1 MPRTILSPIALAVSL
16 LFSAAGVVHA
26 QTPPPAPVEPV
37 PAAEPP
43 KAEEKKSDEKAQ
55 SVEKIEVT
63 GKNSAEDARRNSTAA
78 KIIITREDIARYGD
92 SNIGEVMRRLPG
104 VTQQGGRPGRPG
116 APAMRGMGGGFTQI
130 LIDGQR
136 MQPGMSLDQISP
148 EQVER
153 IEILRAPTAETGA
166 RAIAGTINI
175 VLREPIRKTDHDVKL
190 GATSERGLWSPNLNY
205 TYNGTAGELVTYN
218 ISANGGRTHQ
228 LTDTDTLTRETNT
241 NTGVLIGERFSQGQS
256 EETRDNIFVNGR
268 IQWRLGPGEQFG
280 IQAFKGRIE
289 PSTQSTGTLTQTAGA
304 LPAPYATRTGSFE
317 GRFEPSRVNLNLN
330 KKFDEQTRY
339 ELRGGVGHFE
349 GAGFS
354 SSNQFDAAGKLIT
367 LQTTKTDSKDN
378 SWSLNGKVTRT
389 FGEGK
394 HTVALGGEIED
405 QKRDQ
410 NSITLLNGAQ
420 QLADLGEE
428 FSVKVRRTA
437 AFIQDEWEP
446 SENWSANVGLR
457 YEAIQ
462 TTSATG
468 ERAVDNT
475 SRVLSPLGHLV
486 WRFASPR
493 RDQVRLSLTQ
503 SYRSPNVDQLVA
515 RPNLNNTYPVPGP
528 NTVVTPDRAGNGLL
542 KPERANGIDLAYEH
556 YLKAGGIFSVNL
568 FHREI
573 KDLIRNVTSLE
584 TVSWAT
590 SPRFVNRP
598 QNFSSATTTGIEFD
612 AKFVL
617 SEFVEGAP
625 GINVRV
631 NGALFDSKVKDV
643 PGPNNRIDQQ
653 PKGTAN
659 FGGDYKL
666 TFAPVMVGGNISWT
680 PGYDLRST
688 VADYQTVGLKRVS
701 EVFALWTISPTTK
714 VRVSSANLTP
724 RDVVTQNINVSP
736 LVTTDSTSFGRTDR
750 SYTIRLEM
758 RF

>member
-1 MPRTILSPIALAVSL
+1 MSRFVRSPIAVAVS
-16 LFSAAGVVHA
+16 FAFCAAGIAHA
-26 QTPPPAPVEPV
+26 QTAPATPEPTPPSGEV
-37 PAAEPP
+37 
-43 KAEEKKSDEKAQ
+43 KKPDENAQ
-55 SVEKIEVT
+55 SVEKIEIT
-63 GKNSAEDARRNSTAA
+63 GKNSADDARRNSTAA
-78 KIIITREDIARYGD
+78 KIIITREDIAKYGD
-92 SNIGEVMRRLPG
+92 SNVGEVMRRLPG

-175 VLREPIRKTDHDVKL
+175 VLREPIRKTDHDVKF
-190 GATSERGLWSPNLNY
+190 GATSERGLWSPNVNY
-205 TYNGTAGELVTYN
+205 AYNGTAGELVTYN

-228 LTDTDTLTRETNT
+228 LTDTDGITRERNT
-241 NTGVLIGERFSQGQS
+241 DTGVLTGERFSFNQS

-268 IQWRLGPGEQFG
+268 IQWRLGAGEQFG
-280 IQAFKGRIE
+280 IQAFQGRIE
-289 PSTQSTGTLTQTAGA
+289 PNTKSAGTLTQTLGA
-304 LPAPYATRTGSFE
+304 SPAPYATRDSVFD
-317 GRFEPSRVNLNLN
+317 GRFEPSRLNLNLN
-330 KKFDEQTRY
+330 RKWDEQTRY
-339 ELRGGVGHFE
+339 ELRGGLGHFK
-349 GAGFS
+349 GSAFLRT
-354 SSNQFDAAGKLIT
+354 NQYDAAGKSIS
-367 LQTTKTDSKDN
+367 LQTNDTSSKDN

-394 HTVALGGEIED
+394 HTVALGAEMED

-410 NSITLLNGAQ
+410 HSITLLNGVQ

-446 SENWSANVGLR
+446 AENWSANLGLR
-457 YEAIQ
+457 YESIQ

-468 ERAVDNT
+468 ERAVDNV
-475 SRVLSPLGHLV
+475 SRVLSPLGHVV
-486 WRFASPR
+486 WRFDSPR
-493 RDQVRLSLTQ
+493 RDQLRLSLTQ

-515 RPNLNNTYPVPGP
+515 RPNLNNIFPVPGP

-568 FHREI
+568 FHRQI

-598 QNFSSATTTGIEFD
+598 QNFSSATTSGIEFD

-625 GINVRV
+625 AINLRM
-631 NGALFDSKVKDV
+631 NAALFDSDVKDV
-643 PGPNNRIDQQ
+643 IGPNNRIDQQ
-653 PKGTAN
+653 PRGTAN

-666 TFAPVMVGGNISWT
+666 PNAPVMVGGNVSWQ
-680 PGYDLRST
+680 PGYDLRT
-688 VADYQTVGLKRVS
+688 TNVDYQTVGLKRVA
-701 EVFALWTISPTTK
+701 EVFALWTVSPMTK
-714 VRVSSANLTP
+714 VRFSAANLIP
-724 RDVVTQNINVSP
+724 RDVVTQTTNVAP
-736 LVTTDSTSFGRTDR
+736 VITTENTSFGRTDR
-750 SYTIRLEM
+750 SFTIRLEM